1 MKYNLH
7 DDLAERCRD
16 WKVRLVSLEN
26 YSIPRVYRPRIFREV
41 ADAPEGHGY
50 GTVSYIRLMNKQ
62 GRIHNS
68 FKMGKSRVNPTG
80 EMNKIVNK
88 ELVERNSIDNTTFYP
103 DSTIVL
109 RNILSETKRFVT
121 FVANRVAVIRE

>member
-1 MKYNLH
+1 
-7 DDLAERCRD
+7 
-16 WKVRLVSLEN
+16 
-26 YSIPRVYRPRIFREV
+26 
-41 ADAPEGHGY
+41 
-50 GTVSYIRLMNKQ
+50 
-62 GRIHNS
+62 
-68 FKMGKSRVNPTG
+68 MGKSRVNPTG